1 MEQEILHILQ
11 EINPYIE
18 IEIDTRLLQEE
29 VLDSMQLLLLI
40 SELEDQYQIQIP
52 LDELQ
57 LEDFKDVVSIA
68 ELVKKQSRGITNDN

>member
-1 MEQEILHILQ
+1 
-11 EINPYIE
+11 
-18 IEIDTRLLQEE
+18 
-29 VLDSMQLLLLI
+29 MQLLLLI